1 MDYVIKVIKTEGAWS
16 KVMKD
21 ITDIHCH
28 ILPGADD
35 GAADEEESLEMLK
48 QAFRQGIRRLVAT
61 PHYPSL
67 NSWTTDR
74 IREVCGRLEAAARE
88 QIDSDMKI
96 YPGQEIY
103 YMDGVLD
110 LLDEG
115 KILTLADSPYTLM
128 EFHPSIPYAEL
139 YRIVRQVR
147 LRGYLPVLAHVERYR
162 SLREKDGRTGE
173 LAEAGA
179 LLQMNYTSVTGAWHD
194 RVSRW
199 CRRMLLE
206 RQIHILATDMHDT
219 KHRPPEAELAMS
231 WMEKHLDGGY
241 IRELCRDNPGWVL
254 EYENTR

>member
-1 MDYVIKVIKTEGAWS
+1 MGYVVKTEGAWS

-35 GAADEEESLEMLK
+35 GAADEEESLEMLR

-74 IREVCGRLEAAARE
+74 IREVCGRLEVAARE

-128 EFHPSIPYAEL
+128 EFHPSISYAEL
-139 YRIVRQVR
+139 YRIVRQIR
-147 LRGYLPVLAHVERYR
+147 QRGYLPILAHVERYR
-162 SLREKDGRTGE
+162 CLREKDGRTGE

-179 LLQMNYTSVTGAWHD
+179 LLQMNYTAVTGAWHD

-199 CRRMLLE
+199 SRRMLLE
-206 RQIHILATDMHDT
+206 RQIHMLATDMHDR